1 MTDTA
6 GSCQWQHLMLS
17 LIQGESQMATGKSKS
32 KSAKTLHKAKRPTKS
47 SVPARSKPAVMSNT
61 AICKAP
67 SRAPAS
73 SSSKQ
78 SAVLKML
85 HEPKGT
91 TIAAIM
97 KATDWQQHSVR
108 GFFAGVVKK
117 KLDLNLV
124 SEKVDGQRIYRIAK
138 SGTAR

>member
-1 MTDTA
+1 
-6 GSCQWQHLMLS
+6 
-17 LIQGESQMATGKSKS
+17 MATSKSKS
-32 KSAKTLHKAKRPTKS
+32 KSAKTARKSSRKVKRPAKS
-47 SVPARSKPAVMSNT
+47 GVPARSKPTAATNAVVS
-61 AICKAP
+61 KA
-67 SRAPAS
+67 A
-73 SSSKQ
+73 SSKQ
-78 SAVLKML
+78 SVVLKML

-124 SEKVDGQRIYRIAK
+124 SEKVDGRRIYRIAK
-138 SGTAR
+138 SDAAR

>member
-1 MTDTA
+1 
-6 GSCQWQHLMLS
+6 
-17 LIQGESQMATGKSKS
+17 MATRKLRTKSTKAARNASRTTKHSAKS
-32 KSAKTLHKAKRPTKS
+32 SAPAKLKPTGGSGAVLNTASAKSAATSP
-47 SVPARSKPAVMSNT
+47 SK
-61 AICKAP
+61 K
-67 SRAPAS
+67 
-73 SSSKQ
+73 

-108 GFFAGVVKK
+108 GFFAGIIKK
-117 KLDLNLV
+117 KLALNLV
-124 SEKVDGQRIYRIAK
+124 SAKVDGQRFYRIGK

>member
-1 MTDTA
+1 
-6 GSCQWQHLMLS
+6 
-17 LIQGESQMATGKSKS
+17 MATSKSKS
-32 KSAKTLHKAKRPTKS
+32 KSAKTARKSSRPAKHPAKS
-47 SVPARSKPAVMSNT
+47 SVRARPKHTAATDAATSKAASS
-61 AICKAP
+61 K
-67 SRAPAS
+67 SPAS

-108 GFFAGVVKK
+108 GFFAGMVKK
-117 KLDLNLV
+117 KLKLNLV
-124 SEKVDGQRIYRIAK
+124 SEKVGDNRIYRIAK
-138 SGTAR
+138 AGATS